1 MTAGTHQ
8 RLAWTQV
15 VVKHLRP
22 YTAKDEKKI
31 TGTHRV
37 LFILVCNTIRHTGG

>member
-31 TGTHRV
+31 TGTHRG

>member
-15 VVKHLRP
+15 VVKTLRP
-22 YTAKDEKKI
+22 YTAKDEKNL

-37 LFILVCNTIRHTGG
+37 LFFLVCNTIRHTGG